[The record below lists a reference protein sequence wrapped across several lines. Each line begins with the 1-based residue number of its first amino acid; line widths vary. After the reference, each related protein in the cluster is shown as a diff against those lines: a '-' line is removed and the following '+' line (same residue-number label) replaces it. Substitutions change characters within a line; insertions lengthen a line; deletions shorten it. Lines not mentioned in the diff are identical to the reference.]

1 MIEMTNNEVLKKLRV
16 ALALRDDDMFPI
28 FGLAGHEINKAQ
40 LSGMFRKK
48 GHKNYIE
55 CTDEMLTAF
64 LDGYIIYR
72 RGRKE
77 ESAP

>member
-1 MIEMTNNEVLKKLRV
+1 MTNNEILKKLRV

-55 CTDEMLTAF
+55 CSDEALTAF

-77 ESAP
+77 EPADA